1 MEHSP
6 PRVDVRLQ
14 ATAISCN
21 LLGIIP
27 ARHRLLAQGF
37 PVVLLVLPSL
47 AMNKVLIESIKASDG
62 RYLSDIELRPFAQFV
77 ASYETRFTTYALLKE
92 KSETL
97 VLNSLRRLMQTPHRT
112 MITEQGS
119 KCQRDMIYT
128 LQCVA
133 QAILLDDTQGFIE
146 TYVLWMQNITRALHK
161 ESSAIDAYR
170 ALQQEVSTTFSPE
183 GALLINQP
191 IDQLI
196 QAFSE
201 GL

>member
-1 MEHSP
+1 M
-6 PRVDVRLQ
+6 
-14 ATAISCN
+14 
-21 LLGIIP
+21 
-27 ARHRLLAQGF
+27 
-37 PVVLLVLPSL
+37 LVLPSL